1 MLTSTNY
8 IERPLPM
15 NVKASIR
22 NEQIKSWSNFLS
34 GIGVVMLAVGV
45 LGPAFLHFSGQGTIT
60 VNLAIV
66 YLFAAV
72 FVHLLAQ
79 SLLLDLEVE

>member
-1 MLTSTNY
+1 
-8 IERPLPM
+8 M
-15 NVKASIR
+15 NRSR
-22 NEQIKSWSNFLS
+22 SNFLS
-34 GIGVVMLAVGV
+34 GIGVVMPAVGV
-45 LGPAFLHFSGQGTIT
+45 LGPAFLHFAGQGAIT

-66 YLFAAV
+66 YFFAAV